1 MTMCLKLPQLKAVCP
16 PPFLHS
22 SGGWAS
28 PERELCGFGWFALG
42 AVSQPQGFLRL
53 DGWKGSLE
61 MQPIGGLVLCPM
73 CLEWWR
79 VCWGSVFPLIGFH
92 LPG

>member
-28 PERELCGFGWFALG
+28 PERERALWFGWFALG

-53 DGWKGSLE
+53 EGWKGSLE
-61 MQPIGGLVLCPM
+61 MQPIGGLVLCSM
-73 CLEWWR
+73 CLEW
-79 VCWGSVFPLIGFH
+79 
-92 LPG
+92 